1 MLGQNNLTDYS
12 SPVQIPGTN
21 WKKMPV
27 GGSAGSSTSVSW
39 IAVKDNGTLW
49 TWGRNE
55 RGELGV
61 NDVNDRSS
69 PTQVGTDT
77 DWSRCEGDDE
87 HKVALKT
94 DNTLWIWGWNSAGQL
109 GLNETASWPGSGDK
123 RYSSPTQIPG
133 VNWSKSTCGY
143 RQTMASKTDGTL
155 WIWGGNAD
163 GSLGLNE
170 SSATNRKSSPCQ
182 IGTGTDWSDPVCG
195 RDVNAAIKTNGTLWM
210 WGRGHE
216 GATGQNNRTN
226 LSSPKQVPG
235 RWTSI
240 SIGTQPYVL
249 ATKSDG
255 TLWGWG
261 NNWKGQLGQNS
272 INPSAG
278 LSSPTQIPGTWKQAA
293 AAEFQSQAVKT
304 DGTLWTW
311 GDNPNSGTYGAL
323 GLNDLTQRSSP
334 TQVGTDTDWD
344 TASGGGGFG
353 MAFKSTSINN

>member
-1 MLGQNNLTDYS
+1 
-12 SPVQIPGTN
+12 
-21 WKKMPV
+21 
-27 GGSAGSSTSVSW
+27 
-39 IAVKDNGTLW
+39 
-49 TWGRNE
+49 
-55 RGELGV
+55 
-61 NDVNDRSS
+61 
-69 PTQVGTDT
+69 
-77 DWSRCEGDDE
+77 
-87 HKVALKT
+87 
-94 DNTLWIWGWNSAGQL
+94 
-109 GLNETASWPGSGDK
+109 
-123 RYSSPTQIPG
+123 
-133 VNWSKSTCGY
+133 
-143 RQTMASKTDGTL
+143 
-155 WIWGGNAD
+155 
-163 GSLGLNE
+163 
-170 SSATNRKSSPCQ
+170 
-182 IGTGTDWSDPVCG
+182 
-195 RDVNAAIKTNGTLWM
+195 M

-249 ATKSDG
+249 ATKTDG

-278 LSSPTQIPGTWKQAA
+278 ISSPTQIPGTNWSQAV
-293 AAEFQSQAVKT
+293 AAEFQSQATKT
-304 DGTLWTW
+304 DGTMWTW